1 MMNTAKKHNLLN
13 AEGSFQ
19 YQRWNPQTQTL
30 QITNQPAVTPAR
42 MLKYVEQLQALTK
55 DQHAVMKFQ
64 SLKPSESAKVVPWLL
79 QVALRQDELQIL
91 MMQLQGSTV
100 WNLLGLQVKPHNL
113 HQSRPAQVLRELM
126 GKGHQKGHHKG
137 KGPKA

>member
-1 MMNTAKKHNLLN
+1 MMTTAKKHNLLN

-19 YQRWNPQTQTL
+19 FQRWNPQTQTL
-30 QITNQPAVTPAR
+30 QITNQQAIAPAR
-42 MLKYVEQLQALTK
+42 MMKYIEQLQALVK

-64 SLKPSESAKVVPWLL
+64 SLKPSSSNTVVPWLL
-79 QVALRQDELQIL
+79 QISMRQDDLQIL
-91 MMQLQGSTV
+91 MMQLQGCTV

-113 HQSRPAQVLRELM
+113 HQSRPAQVLRDLL
-126 GKGHQKGHHKG
+126 GKGHRKGHHKG